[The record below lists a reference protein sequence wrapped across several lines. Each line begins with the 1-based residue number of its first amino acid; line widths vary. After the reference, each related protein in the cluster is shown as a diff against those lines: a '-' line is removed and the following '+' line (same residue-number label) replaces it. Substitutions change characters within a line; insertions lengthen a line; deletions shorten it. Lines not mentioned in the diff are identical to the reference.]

1 MATRYAA
8 APRVDPKLLG
18 YGDTFGTY
26 GGRRLGDTDIY
37 STAIDTSKLNKSL
50 LEDGVE
56 LDEFEQTIHDFIL
69 ARLGHPVVRVEL
81 TPFQIKTAI
90 DEAISALDYHAPFW
104 TLQCASFECS
114 AGVNAYVLP
123 MHIAYN
129 LNYCVYKKSLLSIQN
144 MAGTLEFDFF
154 IKYFQDNFLFS
165 NFQVS
170 DFYLMQQHLEMIRKI
185 LSQEGSWDLINGNLL
200 QLYPTPVIDG
210 QTVILIYRG
219 LDTHTMHPY
228 YKNWI
233 QRFALAVSKG
243 ILGEVRGKYKSLP
256 SPGGG
261 ANLNGAD
268 LMQQSVVEKD
278 KLKEELLSEIEE
290 PPAFSMF

>member
-1 MATRYAA
+1 MAAETIN
-8 APRVDPKLLG
+8 PLILS
-18 YGDTFGTY
+18 YGDSFGQY
-26 GGRRLGDTDIY
+26 GGNELGDTQTFP
-37 STAIDTSKLNKSL
+37 TAIDGSKLNL
-50 LEDGVE
+50 GTFADPVE
-56 LDEFEQTIHDFIL
+56 LSPFEKTIRDFIL

-81 TPFQIKTAI
+81 TDFQIKTII
-90 DEAISALDYHAPFW
+90 DEAITALDYHAPFW
-104 TLQCASFECS
+104 TMQCATFECS
-114 AGVNAYVLP
+114 AGINAYMLP

-129 LNYCVYKKSLLSIQN
+129 LDYVCYKKSLLSIQN

-185 LSQEGSWDLINGNLL
+185 LSQEGSWDLVNGNVL
-200 QLYPTPVIDG
+200 QLYPTPVNDN
-210 QTVILIYRG
+210 QTVILTYRG
-219 LDTHTMHPY
+219 LDTYTMHPY

-233 QRFALAVSKG
+233 QRFALAVCKG

-261 ANLNGAD
+261 ASLNGAD
-268 LMQQSVVEKD
+268 LMQQSVAEKD

-290 PPAFSMF
+290 PPAFTLF

>member
-1 MATRYAA
+1 MAIAA

-26 GGRRLGDTDIY
+26 GGRNLGDTDLY
-37 STAIDTSKLNKSL
+37 STAIDSSKLNISTL
-50 LEDGVE
+50 ADPVE
-56 LDEFEQTIHDFIL
+56 FNNYEETIRDFVL

-81 TPFQIKTAI
+81 TDFQIKTVI
-90 DEAISALDYHAPFW
+90 DEAVTNLDYHAPFW
-104 TLQCASFECS
+104 CNQIATFQCS
-114 AGVNAYVLP
+114 GGINTYMLP

-129 LNYCVYKKSLLSIQN
+129 LNYVVYKKTLLSIQN

-165 NFQVS
+165 NFSVS
-170 DFYLMQQHLEMIRKI
+170 DFYLMQTHLEMIRKV
-185 LSQEGSWDLINGNLL
+185 LSQEGAWDIINGNIL
-200 QLYPTPVIDG
+200 QLYPTPVLNT
-210 QTVILIYRG
+210 QTCILVYRA
-219 LDTHTMHPY
+219 LDSGTMHPY

-233 QRFALAVSKG
+233 QRYALAVAKG
-243 ILGEVRGKYKSLP
+243 VLGGIRGKYKTLP

-261 ANLNGAD
+261 AQLNGDA
-268 LMQQSVVEKD
+268 LIKESIEEKA

-290 PPAFSMF
+290 PPVFSMY